1 MDGGTGLVARPPLAK
16 VAEPSTAEVVE
27 INGGVPRQ
35 GGGVEPADAAPG
47 GVGSGGVRL
56 GVDDFEVHE
65 TERRTGAAVCLL
77 VDLSYSMVLRGTWAV
92 AKQTT
97 LALHTLVTSK
107 FPQDAIQII
116 GFSNYARVL
125 HPEEMAGLDWDMVQG
140 TNLHHALMIAGRHL
154 DRHPD
159 FEPIVLVVT
168 DGEPTAHLRPDGRS
182 LFDYPPSTET
192 LVLTLA
198 EVDKMTRRGATMNF
212 FMLADD
218 RRLVS
223 FVEEVARRNGG
234 RVFAPDAERLGEYV
248 VSDYLRVR
256 RGRR

>member
-1 MDGGTGLVARPPLAK
+1 M
-16 VAEPSTAEVVE
+16 
-27 INGGVPRQ
+27 
-35 GGGVEPADAAPG
+35 
-47 GVGSGGVRL
+47 
-56 GVDDFEVHE
+56 HE

-77 VDLSYSMVLRGTWAV
+77 VDLSYSMVLRGTWAA

-116 GFSNYARVL
+116 GFSNYARTL
-125 HPEEMAGLDWDMVQG
+125 HPTEMAGLDWDMVQG
-140 TNLHHALMIAGRHL
+140 TNLHHALMIAGKHL

-198 EVDKMTRRGATMNF
+198 EVDKMTRRSATMNF
-212 FMLADD
+212 FMLAED

-234 RVFAPDAERLGEYV
+234 RVFAPDADRLGEYV